1 MERRGRSGMAPGP
14 RPFREGE
21 WVLLDGEGADPVLAP
36 LRAGTQTLDRSASID
51 LSALIGAVPGTAFTW
66 LGVAYTAL
74 RPSLADRLARL
85 KRGAQIVTGKD
96 AAQIVFRAGLGPGA
110 RVAEAGAGSGA
121 LTLALA
127 HAVGPTGTVV
137 SYDRRADFLRAARAN
152 VAAAGWEERVRFV
165 ERDVVADGLDTD
177 ALDAV
182 ILDLPEPWQVVTAA
196 RSALVP
202 GGYLVTYSPT
212 YNQLER
218 SVREMRSA
226 GFGPVDAEEVLV
238 RALHVGDGGTR
249 PDFEM
254 LGHTGFLAFG
264 RRRR

>member
-1 MERRGRSGMAPGP
+1 MERRGRSGMASGP

-21 WVLLDGEGADPVLAP
+21 WVLLDGEGVEPILAP
-36 LRAGTQTLDRSASID
+36 LRAGIQTIDRSTSID
-51 LSALIGAVPGTAFTW
+51 LTELIGALPGTPYSW
-66 LGVAYTAL
+66 LGATFIAL
-74 RPSLADRLARL
+74 RPALADRLARI

-96 AAQIVFRAGLGPGA
+96 AAQIIFRAGIGPGA
-110 RVAEAGAGSGA
+110 SVAEAGSGSGA

-127 HAVGPTGTVV
+127 HAVGPTGSVV
-137 SYDRRADFLRAARAN
+137 SYDRRADFLRAAQAN
-152 VAAAGWEERVRFV
+152 LAAAGWAERVRFV
-165 ERDVVADGLDTD
+165 ERDVVAEG
-177 ALDAV
+177 LDAV
-182 ILDLPEPWQVVTAA
+182 GLDAVVLDLPEPWQVVAQA

-238 RALHVGDGGTR
+238 RALHVGEGGTR